1 MSRPLKSF
9 FDNSITEV
17 AVSKLFSRTQEEL
30 PQNTDLRKDVERI
43 EKMLFDNS
51 PMYSVKT

>member
-1 MSRPLKSF
+1 MSRSLKSF

-51 PMYSVKT
+51 PMYRVKT

>member
-51 PMYSVKT
+51 PMYRVKT